1 MINENEPPSVLDENI
16 AEAMEE
22 NVPMEDEV
30 NIFYIYFFKVNN
42 KLIKSLN
49 TNEDEENSE
58 ERRRVSRRKR
68 KPPSRFIEEN

>member
-1 MINENEPPSVLDENI
+1 MINENEPPSLL
-16 AEAMEE
+16 

-30 NIFYIYFFKVNN
+30 NIFNIFFKVNS

-68 KPPSRFIEEN
+68 KPPSRFIDEN